1 MYQVKIKKMPNLP
14 QARRGGSYLN
24 YYQMAPSFTSKDLS
38 DPELDYVKN
47 LGPVDRDLANVEAEK
62 GEEVLMPG
70 PGGMLT
76 KYGIGGN
83 RHPQGGTPL
92 NLPVGSFIFSDFHG
106 KDFKLGGNSKTKIT
120 DKGILD
126 YFGLP
131 EKKGGYTFADISKK
145 YDLNTDIAKL
155 LDPTE
160 VNDKMTVDTLL
171 ANIKNKTKKL
181 GALAIAQ
188 ESKKGE
194 SAPKMAMPFVAAMNM
209 EAEDFDIPKIPIDQM
224 PFYQN
229 FLNSAQQMDQA
240 RAAQEQE
247 SAQQSADEIDQQ
259 YAQDMGQYMQ
269 RMGGSSF
276 PNPYYPNRVPEEMP
290 EAMLGYQVFRD
301 GGEAGL
307 GRFIYKAQRGE
318 SEFDFDNIVQRNYNK
333 RKGLYIYVDANGNKY
348 ESTEP
353 DLAVADMEFP
363 TSAPGF
369 AQQVQQDTTQ
379 TAQPKYDVPKDAT
392 IIERKK
398 GESDEAWAKRKQEEY
413 DKAGNKANVY
423 VKVEDK
429 YYKTGS
435 RSKGYGEYKGSEDEL
450 KKVFNSNKDLASMYQ
465 KLEETFKD
473 PKVRAEYV
481 KYVREAVKNNENLGA
496 KAKGDFKTKVLNGT
510 ITDDQIVQAFLD
522 HNKRNIGFAAH
533 GYKVADTDQNP
544 DLGYTSTKLNDWSKE
559 MGLDIKKD
567 NVMLEQLSY
576 IGYRDFI
583 NNRDKLT
590 DPDVKSKLAGFNVSQ
605 FGKNDEMTALGEGQV
620 SAADEYYT
628 NTTAGQV
635 AGINPSTEL
644 FDEEAKLIKESERI
658 PEGDFGTPGQRPP
671 AQPWLQNLLGT
682 GAALLQDVNRYM
694 PVRTQ
699 VPYVAQVDPQFISP
713 IYRSQQASSIAR
725 GMMEG
730 MSPYMGDQQASARQ
744 SLLFGDVADKAAQAA
759 AETEGY
765 NAQSEDK
772 ANQFNAQARMQGAQ
786 AQSAADAEYYTNVV
800 GSKAIYDKNT
810 GLKNINILRNVI
822 STIDNMAKTDAI
834 NYVYGDQFM
843 IDPMSGGLIVQT
855 SGKSPSG
862 QLDASETNSI
872 LAAFKTAKNN
882 PDYADMDAEDIKDLV
897 IAQYN
902 MSKYGSAGDRR
913 KKTVANSIMNA
924 YTSPMMGA
932 LSAYTAGMNPYA
944 QTADQ
949 DGSGYGY

>member
-14 QARRGGSYLN
+14 QARHGGNYLN

-47 LGPVDRDLANVEAEK
+47 LGPVDRDSANVEAEK
-62 GEEVLMPG
+62 GEEVMMPG

-92 NLPVGSFIFSDFHG
+92 NLPVGAFIFSDFHG

-194 SAPKMAMPFVAAMNM
+194 SAPKMAMPFVIAMNM

-247 SAQQSADEIDQQ
+247 SAQQSADEMDQQ

-276 PNPYYPNRVPEEMP
+276 PNPYYPGRVPEEMP
-290 EAMLGYQVFRD
+290 EAMIGYQVFRD

-307 GRFIYKAQRGE
+307 GRFVYKAQQGP
-318 SEFDFDNIVQRNYNK
+318 SEFDFDNIIQRNYNK
-333 RKGLYIYVDANGNKY
+333 RKGVYIYVDANGNQY

-353 DLAVADMEFP
+353 DLAVSDMQFP
-363 TSAPGF
+363 ASAPGS
-369 AQQVQQDTTQ
+369 VQQSQPDATQ

-392 IIERKK
+392 VIERKK

-423 VKVEDK
+423 VKIEDK

-435 RSKGYGEYKGSEDEL
+435 RTKGYGEYKGSEQDL
-450 KKVFNSNKDLASMYQ
+450 KTIFNGNKDLAAMYQ
-465 KLEETFKD
+465 KIEESFKD
-473 PKVRAEYV
+473 PKVKAEYV
-481 KYVREAVKNNENLGA
+481 KAVREAAKNDKNWG
-496 KAKGDFKTKVLNGT
+496 KKVSADYRQKVANGT
-510 ITDDQIVQAFLD
+510 IKDDEIVNAFLK
-522 HNKRNIGFAAH
+522 HNKRNLAFAAH
-533 GYKVADTDQNP
+533 KIDVSATDNT
-544 DLGYTSTKLNDWSKE
+544 DNSLGYTNQKLKEFSDQYGLSIDKDQVPLEQIAYLGYRDLIKNKGSITDTETKTKLNPF
-559 MGLDIKKD
+559 DI
-567 NVMLEQLSY
+567 
-576 IGYRDFI
+576 G
-583 NNRDKLT
+583 
-590 DPDVKSKLAGFNVSQ
+590 Q
-605 FGKNDEMTALGEGQV
+605 FGKADEPQGQV
-620 SAADEYYT
+620 SNADWIYT
-628 NTTAGQV
+628 NTTAGQY
-635 AGINPSTEL
+635 AKINPDTEL
-644 FDEEAKLIKESERI
+644 FDEEAKQIKEAEKI
-658 PEGDFGTPGQRPP
+658 PAGDFGTPGQRPP

-713 IYRSQQASSIAR
+713 IYRSQQAASIAR
-725 GMMEG
+725 GMTEG
-730 MSPYMGDQQASARQ
+730 MSPYMGTQQASSRQ

-759 AETEGY
+759 AQVEEY

-772 ANQFNAQARMQGAQ
+772 SNQFNAQARMQGAQ

-800 GSKAIYDKNT
+800 GSKAISDKNKQ
-810 GLKNINILRNVI
+810 LKNLNILHNTI
-822 STIDNMAKTDAI
+822 ATIDNMAKTDAV
-834 NYVYGDQFM
+834 NYIYGDQFM
-843 IDPMSGGLIVQT
+843 IDPSSGGLIVQT
-855 SGKSPSG
+855 SGKSPNG
-862 QLDASETNSI
+862 QLDSNESSTI
-872 LAAFKTAKNN
+872 LNAYKAAKNN
-882 PDYADMDAEDIKDLV
+882 PEYADMDPEDLKDLV

-902 MSKYGSAGDRR
+902 MSKYGDAGERR
-913 KKTVANSIMNA
+913 KKTMAGSIMNA
-924 YTSPMMGA
+924 YTSPMMGS

-944 QTADQ
+944 QGAEQ
-949 DGSGYGY
+949 NGSGYGI

>member
-14 QARRGGSYLN
+14 KARHGGNYLN

-38 DPELDYVKN
+38 DPDLSYIKN

-145 YDLNTDIAKL
+145 YDLNTDVAKL

-160 VNDKMTVDTLL
+160 VKDKMTIDTLL
-171 ANIKNKTKKL
+171 ANIKNKTRKL

-188 ESKKGE
+188 ESKKGD
-194 SAPKMAMPFVAAMNM
+194 SAPKMAMPFIAAMNM

-247 SAQQSADEIDQQ
+247 SAQQSADEMDAQ

-276 PNPYYPNRVPEEMP
+276 PNPFYPGRVPEEMP

-307 GRFIYKAQRGE
+307 GRFIYKAQKGP
-318 SEFDFDNIVQRNYNK
+318 SEFDFDNVVQRNYNK
-333 RKGLYIYVDANGNKY
+333 RKGVYIYVDANGNKY

-353 DLAVADMEFP
+353 DLAVSDMEFP
-363 TSAPGF
+363 TAPPASGS
-369 AQQVQQDTTQ
+369 D
-379 TAQPKYDVPKDAT
+379 QPAATETKQPRYDVPKDAT
-392 IIERKK
+392 VIERKK

-423 VKVEDK
+423 VKIEDK

-450 KKVFNSNKDLASMYQ
+450 KKVFNNNKDLAAMYQ

-481 KYVREAVKNNENLGA
+481 KYVRAAAKKDANWGSDAKTIYKN
-496 KAKGDFKTKVLNGT
+496 KVINGT

-533 GYKVADTDQNP
+533 GKRVANTADFDRA
-544 DLGYTSTKLNDWSKE
+544 LKYTNA
-559 MGLDIKKD
+559 DIKKWSEELGIDLNKD
-567 NVMLEQLSY
+567 NVPIEQLAY
-576 IGYRDFI
+576 LGYRDFI
-583 NNRDKLT
+583 NDRDKIA
-590 DPDVKSKLAGFNVSQ
+590 DPDVKSKLAGFNISQ
-605 FGKNDEMTALGEGQV
+605 FGKNDEMTANGKGQV
-620 SAADEYYT
+620 SKADWIYT

-635 AGINPSTEL
+635 AGIDPGTEL
-644 FDEEAKLIKESERI
+644 FDEEAKLIKESERV
-658 PEGDFGTPGQRPP
+658 PAGDFGTPGQRPP

-713 IYRSQQASSIAR
+713 IYRSQQAASIAR

-730 MSPYMGDQQASARQ
+730 MSPYMGDQQASSRQ

-759 AETEGY
+759 AQVEEY
-765 NAQSEDK
+765 NAQSADK
-772 ANQFNAQARMQGAQ
+772 ANQYNAQARMQGAQ

-800 GSKAIYDKNT
+800 GSKAIFDKNKQ
-810 GLKNINILRNVI
+810 LKNLNILRNTI
-822 STIDNMAKTDAI
+822 ATIDNMAKTDAI
-834 NYVYGDQFM
+834 NYIYGDQFM
-843 IDPMSGGLIVQT
+843 VDPMSGGLIVQT

-862 QLDASETNSI
+862 QLEASETNSI
-872 LAAFKTAKNN
+872 LNAFKAAKNN
-882 PDYADMDAEDIKDLV
+882 PEYADMDPEDLKDLV

-902 MSKYGSAGDRR
+902 MNKYGSAGDRR
-913 KKTVANSIMNA
+913 KKTMANSIMNA

-944 QTADQ
+944 QQAQVDPY
-949 DGSGYGY
+949 GYGY